1 MIDRI
6 SDNTQAQLH
15 AELQVNTRSMTNL
28 KRMSC
33 ALDPEN
39 KQPSDSKL
47 PSKRRKV
54 CNAVLPPPY
63 TRAECKP
70 KYLFCDIPAEQSTG
84 PGKTCVKTTDRS
96 ISQTQPLAPYNYF
109 TSFSSNDL
117 EVHTLP
123 IGQGDCNIIYCPNS
137 EDAVLFDC
145 GSISGHNDP
154 RLSPEFIKEMFLSK
168 VKHLTIMLSHGDQD
182 HYNYLPRI
190 FPVRTSDSWSTKIQE
205 IIIGGKR
212 QDYSCINA
220 KIIPWLNKVKEL
232 NIPIKEAVEQT
243 TLNICNNDKIHF
255 HIISANKGSSKNE
268 KSIVM
273 KLSRDSCDSSLL
285 FTGDMEH
292 IAARDLATTNPYKTQ
307 LQSTHYKVAHHG
319 ASSKANK
326 EEWVAAIQPEE
337 AHISSAYIGRY
348 GHPRC
353 DAVARIMN
361 VRSIGFTNPIGSP
374 STHPFMCS
382 IIESVGSKKNKTP
395 ITGDICH
402 RFFSTTPESDKI
414 CLIRLTYNNGGPAVT
429 NYYCGTMTEWDKNST
444 PLATTATP
452 SDELCD
458 FEEVDDY

>member
-1 MIDRI
+1 MSVLQCIPLVLLVVALSLSEGSCKFSDNRGWSPTHRVDRSLPWGLRLINSYRQQTMNDRI

-39 KQPSDSKL
+39 KQSSDSKL

-54 CNAVLPPPY
+54 CNVVLPPPT

-70 KYLFCDIPAEQSTG
+70 KYLFCDIPAEQSAG

-123 IGQGDCNIIYCPNS
+123 IGQGDCNIFYCPNN

-190 FPVRTSDSWSTKIQE
+190 FPERTIDSWSTKIQE

-232 NIPIKEAVEQT
+232 NIPIKEAKEQT
-243 TLNICNNDKIHF
+243 TLNICNDGKIKF

-292 IAARDLATTNPYKTQ
+292 NCRKGLSHQIQNTTPVHS
-307 LQSTHYKVAHHG
+307 LQSGSSRSKLESQQGGMGSSYSTRRGTH
-319 ASSKANK
+319 
-326 EEWVAAIQPEE
+326 Q
-337 AHISSAYIGRY
+337 
-348 GHPRC
+348 
-353 DAVARIMN
+353 
-361 VRSIGFTNPIGSP
+361 
-374 STHPFMCS
+374 
-382 IIESVGSKKNKTP
+382 
-395 ITGDICH
+395 
-402 RFFSTTPESDKI
+402 
-414 CLIRLTYNNGGPAVT
+414 
-429 NYYCGTMTEWDKNST
+429 
-444 PLATTATP
+444 
-452 SDELCD
+452 
-458 FEEVDDY
+458 